1 MFTGWTPAEKSV
13 NVSSEGE
20 SSVFAAQINGCSW
33 LKCQS
38 NNITIMKTAKTTKT
52 KTVIT
57 AAPVAKRAVA
67 PAPAIAPKTQPVVA
81 AAPAPAPKTQPVAAV
96 APLTPAPARKITTEQ
111 IARRA
116 YCIWAEQGRPTGK
129 DTEHWL
135 LAEKQLL
142 TNLSL
147 TE

>member
-1 MFTGWTPAEKSV
+1 
-13 NVSSEGE
+13 
-20 SSVFAAQINGCSW
+20 
-33 LKCQS
+33 
-38 NNITIMKTAKTTKT
+38 MKTAKTTKT

-81 AAPAPAPKTQPVAAV
+81 AAPAPAPKTQTVAAA
-96 APLTPAPARKITTEQ
+96 APTLAPARKITTEQ